1 VSGRFAGERALVVG
15 FGASGQSAAVALR
28 REGATVRVS
37 ELRAREAVELTVD
50 HSEVEVLWGGHRPEH
65 LEGITVVV
73 TSPGVPEPSP
83 LLQAALDRGL
93 PVWSE
98 LELAA
103 RLCDVPI
110 VAVTGTNGKTTTT
123 ELVASMLRRAGLRAR
138 ACGNVGYPFSAAVTE
153 EVDALSVEVSSF
165 QLRFVETF
173 HPRVSVLLN
182 VAPDHLD
189 WHGSLAAYAEA
200 KARIFARQGSGD
212 VHIGNADDP
221 AGAEVSRGA
230 PCEVRWFREGP
241 PSAGDVGVVDGRI
254 VAAFDP
260 PVELGRPPGGSPSF
274 LSDTAAAAA
283 AALAFG
289 APAEAVAATISESH
303 PGPHRGTEVAR
314 LGSVRFVDDSKATN
328 PHAALAALEGLHD
341 VVLIA
346 GGLAKGLD
354 LSPLRHAAPRLSA
367 VVAIG
372 QAAPQVAEVFSG
384 MVKVRTADSMEQ
396 AVAVAAEEVAPD
408 GTVLLAPACASQDMF
423 RDYGDRGD
431 RFAAAARAEV
441 ARRERAAEPTG
452 RGRSDG

>member
-1 VSGRFAGERALVVG
+1 VSGRFARERALVVG
-15 FGASGQSAAVALR
+15 FGASGQAAAAALR

-37 ELRAREAVELTVD
+37 ELRSREAVGLTVD
-50 HSEVEVLWGGHRPEH
+50 QPDVEVLWGGHRPEH
-65 LEGITVVV
+65 LEGITLVV
-73 TSPGVPEPSP
+73 TSPGVPEATP
-83 LLQAALDRGL
+83 LLRVALDRGI
-93 PVWSE
+93 PVCSE
-98 LELAA
+98 LELAG
-103 RLCDVPI
+103 RLCEVPI

-138 ACGNVGYPFSAAVTE
+138 ACGNVGYPFSAAVAE
-153 EVDALSVEVSSF
+153 DVDALAVEASSF
-165 QLRFVETF
+165 QLRFVDTF

-182 VAPDHLD
+182 MAPDHLD
-189 WHGSLAAYAEA
+189 WHGSLAAYAAA
-200 KARIFARQGSGD
+200 KARIFARQGPGD
-212 VHIGNADDP
+212 VHIGNGDDP
-221 AGAEVSRGA
+221 AGAEVSKSA
-230 PCEVRWFREGP
+230 PCEVRWFRQGP
-241 PSAGDVGVVDGRI
+241 PPAGEVGVVDGRI

-260 PVELGRPPGGSPSF
+260 PVELGRPPVGSPSF
-274 LSDTAAAAA
+274 LSDAAAAAA

-289 APAEAVAATISESH
+289 APTQAVAATVAESH

-346 GGLAKGLD
+346 GGVAKGLD
-354 LSPLRHAAPRLSA
+354 LSPLRQAAPRLSA

-372 QAAPQVAEVFSG
+372 QAAPQVGEVFSG
-384 MVKVRTADSMEQ
+384 VVKVRTADSLEE
-396 AVAVAAEEVAPD
+396 AVAMAAEEVSPD

-423 RDYGDRGD
+423 RDYADRGD

-441 ARRERAAEPTG
+441 TRRVRAAEPTT